1 MSDVA
6 IRIEG
11 LGKRYPSRG
20 GGRAVAYRTLRDE
33 IMGLPGRLWRRAGS
47 SAEAGDFWAL
57 RGVSFEVRRGEVL
70 GIIGRNGAGK
80 STLLKILSR
89 VVEPTEGEVDLHG
102 RLGSLLEVG
111 TGFHPEL
118 TGREN
123 IFLSGALLGMRRH
136 EVRACFDEIVA
147 FAEVEAALDRPVKH
161 YSSGMHARL
170 GFAVAA
176 HLRTEILLLDEV
188 LAVGDA
194 EFQRR
199 CLGKMGEVAGE
210 GRTVV
215 FVSHNLAAVRQMCT
229 RALWLAEGR
238 VRGCGEVADLV
249 AGYLRAGGG
258 SSNRNDGAEAGRE
271 VWFEEARL
279 VDAAGEPAGE
289 FCVGDD
295 VGIEF
300 RLRTAPSKRGKPIKL
315 AVALCTTDGLALA
328 HMIDVDSDFSLV
340 SAQEDQ
346 WVRVVIRDQRF
357 YPGAYELSLWAG
369 STDSQLT
376 FAEWPDALRLVVVG
390 GGGKTARTLP
400 RSAGVVF
407 LTPRWEVRS

>member
-1 MSDVA
+1 MGNPA
-6 IRIEG
+6 IRVSD
-11 LGKRYPSRG
+11 LGKRYAASREG
-20 GGRAVAYRTLRDE
+20 APLYRALRE
-33 IMGLPGRLWRRAGS
+33 ELMGVPGRLWRRWRRAGG
-47 SAEAGDFWAL
+47 AGEFWAL
-57 RGVSFEVRRGEVL
+57 RGVDLEVGTGEVL
-70 GIIGRNGAGK
+70 GVIGRNGAGK

-89 VVEPTEGEVDLHG
+89 IVEPTEGEVELWG

-123 IFLSGALLGMRRH
+123 IFLSGALLGMRRD
-136 EVRACFDEIVA
+136 EVRARFDEIVA
-147 FAEVEAALDRPVKH
+147 FAEVEAALERPVKH

-215 FVSHNLAAVRQMCT
+215 FVSHNLSAVRQMCA
-229 RALWLAEGR
+229 RALWLSDGR
-238 VRGCGEVADLV
+238 VREHGEVGDVV
-249 AGYLRAGGG
+249 AAYLRAGEV
-258 SSNRNDGAEAGRE
+258 SASRNAGADAGRD

-279 VDAAGEPAGE
+279 VDAAGMPAGE

-300 RLRTAPSKRGKPIKL
+300 RLRVAPAKQGRPIKL
-315 AVALCTTDGLALA
+315 AVALATSDGLSLA
-328 HMIDVDSDFSLV
+328 HMIDVDSDFSLG
-340 SAQEDQ
+340 AARADQ
-346 WVRVVIRDQRF
+346 WVRVTMRDQRF
-357 YPGAYELSLWAG
+357 YPGGYQLSLWAG
-369 STDSQLT
+369 TPDSQLT
-376 FAEWPDALRLVVVG
+376 YAEWPDALRFVVVG
-390 GGGKTARTLP
+390 GGGRTARTLP
-400 RSAGVVF
+400 RSSGVVF
-407 LTPRWEVRS
+407 LTPGWDVRP